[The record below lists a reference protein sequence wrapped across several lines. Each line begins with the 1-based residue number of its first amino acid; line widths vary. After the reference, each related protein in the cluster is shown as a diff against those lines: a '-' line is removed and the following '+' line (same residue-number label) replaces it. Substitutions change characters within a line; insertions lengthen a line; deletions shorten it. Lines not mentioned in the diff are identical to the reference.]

1 MTPESIDILV
11 VEDNPGHALLTHVA
25 LAEFAPAVRY
35 ALARDGE
42 EALNFLFAKGD
53 YSHRSNAAPPRLVLL
68 DLNLPLMSGRSVLRA
83 IKANSRTHD
92 IPVVMFTASD
102 DETDVALCRLMGAAD
117 YVNKSVQVGQY
128 IDSIRKV
135 CRQWLAPDAN
145 GQVSLAA

>member
-1 MTPESIDILV
+1 MTPERIDILV

-25 LAEFAPAVRY
+25 LVELDPPVRY

-68 DLNLPLMSGRSVLRA
+68 DLNLPLMDGKTVLRA
-83 IKANSRTHD
+83 LKANPCTHD

-102 DETDVALCRLMGAAD
+102 DEMDVAMCRLMGAAD
-117 YVNKSVQVGQY
+117 YVSKSAQVGQY

-135 CRQWLAPDAN
+135 CRQWLSPDAN
-145 GQVSLAA
+145 GQMSLAA